1 MSKPVNKTAVGA
13 FVVVFAALLFACVVF
28 FGRMSFGQRSSQY
41 VIYLQDSVNG
51 LDIGSAVKFKGVK
64 VGSVKSVK
72 LHLEGQRADDLSVPV
87 IIEIE
92 HSSGAADYDRE
103 KLLEAIRLG
112 LRARLQVTSVVTGLL
127 YVDLD
132 FFPGT
137 VAVFRGGP
145 DIIDLPE
152 IPTIPSNTTEMMNA
166 VSTIL
171 KDVSSADF
179 SGLSAQLR
187 GTAKRLESGLAEIEF
202 KKINDNV
209 VRITDSAA
217 TILEDPELRLLA
229 ANVNALIR
237 EIDALSASVS
247 GQAEPVAKEIRTSL
261 FELRD
266 TLSEIG
272 ATVSAFQTALSPN
285 QGSLGQE
292 FSDAIV
298 QINDAARSV
307 RALADYLQAHLSA
320 DGNARPASSK

>member
-28 FGRMSFGQRSSQY
+28 FGRASFGNDSTQY
-41 VIYLQDSVNG
+41 VIYLRDSVNG

-64 VGSVKSVK
+64 VGSVKAVK
-72 LHLEGQRADDLSVPV
+72 LHLEGQRSDDLAVPV

-92 HSSGAADYDRE
+92 HSSATGDYDRE
-103 KLLEAIRLG
+103 KLLAAIRQG
-112 LRARLQVTSVVTGLL
+112 LRARVQLTSVVTGLL
-127 YVDLD
+127 YVELD

-137 VAVFRGGP
+137 VAVFRGNP

-152 IPTIPSNTTEMMNA
+152 IPTIPSNTTEMMKA

-171 KDVSSADF
+171 KDVSAADF
-179 SGLSAQLR
+179 AGLSAQLR
-187 GTAKRLESGLAEIEF
+187 ETAKRLESGFAEIEF

-237 EIDALSASVS
+237 EIDAISASVS
-247 GQAEPVAKEIRTSL
+247 AQAEPVAQEIRTSL
-261 FELRD
+261 VELRD

-272 ATVSAFQTALSPN
+272 GAVSAFRSALSPA

-292 FSDAIV
+292 LGDVLV
-298 QINDAARSV
+298 QLDDAARSV
-307 RALADYLQAHLSA
+307 RALADYLQTHLPA